1 MLGECPT
8 VVMNMAIGGGG
19 GGIAVSCV
27 VSRRLVV
34 CCDGGGLVSCAGRK
48 LLSSQSLRSAGLRR
62 RVGGC
67 GRWLRRAS

>member
-48 LLSSQSLRSAGLRR
+48 LLSSQSLRSAGL
-62 RVGGC
+62 
-67 GRWLRRAS
+67 

>member
-34 CCDGGGLVSCAGRK
+34 CCWRVGQLCKSETAWLAVSEIGGVVKAGR
-48 LLSSQSLRSAGLRR
+48 GCRR
-62 RVGGC
+62 R
-67 GRWLRRAS
+67 LRRAL